1 MSKPVEKPQ
10 PKWAELTKL
19 AASAPAELFTF
30 AKAAVKQ
37 AVAIETAQAE
47 FTGQIQFHAKCV
59 AALKIAH
66 RADVD
71 ARRISPS
78 TSFKDYFK
86 ANCGGDL
93 PGRVEA
99 VANVFNELVETGN
112 LTEEAFDAAA
122 VDWLEKAS
130 AVINHARKENAK
142 DYLAS
147 EAVQKVC
154 KAIGSPGDALK
165 TIKAVRKEQTDAAK
179 AAKAPAT
186 AAPAESSNTFSLGT
200 TDGLLKGICLIGA
213 ELRSFAD
220 AKRVHEVLEAM
231 RIAGEMME
239 ANPLVAAYFAAE
251 VAKADAAAHGHEK
264 PATVTEVK
272 TSRRESGVAVFMP
285 AVAA

>member
-1 MSKPVEKPQ
+1 MSKTATVVQ

-30 AKAAVKQ
+30 AKASVKQ
-37 AVAIETAQAE
+37 AAAIETATAE
-47 FTGQIQFHAKCV
+47 FTGSIQFHSKVV

-71 ARRISPS
+71 SRRISPG

-86 ANCGGDL
+86 GNCGGDL

-99 VANVFNELVETGN
+99 VANVFNELIETGN
-112 LTEEAFDAAA
+112 LTEEAFDSAA

-130 AVINHARKENAK
+130 AVINHARKENPTG
-142 DYLAS
+142 YLAS

-154 KAIGSPGDALK
+154 RAIGSPGDALK
-165 TIKAVRKEQTDAAK
+165 TIKEVRKSQTDAAK
-179 AAKAPAT
+179 AAKAPAET
-186 AAPAESSNTFSLGT
+186 APAESSNTFSLAT
-200 TDGLLKGICLIGA
+200 TDGLLKGICLVGA

-220 AKRVHEVLEAM
+220 AGRLGEVLEAM

-251 VAKADAAAHGHEK
+251 AAKVDAEARGHEK
-264 PATVTEVK
+264 PANVTSVK
-272 TSRRESGVAVFMP
+272 TSKTANGIALLMP
-285 AVAA
+285 A

>member
-1 MSKPVEKPQ
+1 MSKTAPVVQ

-30 AKAAVKQ
+30 AKASVKQ
-37 AVAIETAQAE
+37 AAAIETATAE
-47 FTGQIQFHAKCV
+47 FNGSIQFHAKVV
-59 AALKIAH
+59 AAMKIAH
-66 RADVD
+66 RADLD

-78 TSFKDYFK
+78 KFFKDYF
-86 ANCGGDL
+86 AENCGGAL

-130 AVINHARKENAK
+130 AVVNHARKENATG
-142 DYLAS
+142 YLAS

-179 AAKAPAT
+179 AAKAPA
-186 AAPAESSNTFSLGT
+186 PAEPAHTFTLAT
-200 TDGLLKGICLIGA
+200 TDGLLKGITLIGA

-220 AKRVHEVLEAM
+220 AKRLPEVLEAM
-231 RIAGEMME
+231 RICGELME
-239 ANPLVAAYFAAE
+239 ANPLVKAYFAAE
-251 VAKADAAAHGHEK
+251 VAKTDAAAHGQK
-264 PATVTEVK
+264 PADVTAVK
-272 TSRRESGVAVFMP
+272 TSRTESGVALLMP
-285 AVAA
+285 A

>member
-1 MSKPVEKPQ
+1 MSKPVEKVQ

-30 AKAAVKQ
+30 AKASVKQ

-47 FTGQIQFHAKCV
+47 FTGQIQFHAKVV

-71 ARRISPS
+71 SRRISPS

-86 ANCGGDL
+86 GNCGGDL

-130 AVINHARKENAK
+130 AVVNHARKENAK

-186 AAPAESSNTFSLGT
+186 APAESSNTFSLGT

-231 RIAGEMME
+231 RLAGEMME
-239 ANPLVAAYFAAE
+239 ANPLVQAYIAAE
-251 VAKADAAAHGHEK
+251 VDAQRKANGHEK
-264 PATVTEVK
+264 PADVTAVK
-272 TSRRESGVAVFMP
+272 TTKTESGVAVFMP
-285 AVAA
+285 AIAA